1 MRAAVGRIIEFTC
14 IAGLTGLPQMNLPL
28 GWHDG
33 VPVGVSLIGWR
44 GSDATLLALAQAI
57 GTGAAP

>member
-1 MRAAVGRIIEFTC
+1 
-14 IAGLTGLPQMNLPL
+14 MNLPF

-57 GTGAAP
+57 GTSAAP